1 MYECMNVRIKQER
14 MEYGALAR
22 RRGSS
27 GLKTEFGIW
36 LVLERKAGPQPH
48 QANSSPFWTS
58 EAGAA
63 PQRGCL
69 SGTVLSKGTHPQTD
83 VRRTWAAKGHCSDAA
98 RTAPSLFGTLTLV
111 LGGAVAPALAI
122 HGHSRAALAVA

>member
-1 MYECMNVRIKQER
+1 

-83 VRRTWAAKGHCSDAA
+83 VRTTWVAKGHCSDAA
-98 RTAPSLFGTLTLV
+98 RTAPSLFGTPTLV

-122 HGHSRAALAVA
+122 HGHPRVALAVA